1 METQRFLTVR
11 TIIALGVVLLLGVSI
26 IFLIPLITRAGKQ
39 AVGVYIAPKDSTVMV
54 DGSKTSDKTLY
65 LTPGTHRIVVTKDG
79 FSQSVQ
85 LYEVKE
91 GKSSD
96 EQIITAML
104 EPKSE
109 EAKRWYQA
117 NTGEYLVVEG
127 VVGNKAGREG
137 NTFRKKNPIVDNLPY
152 STMLYTIGYKNDPL
166 DESGNSI
173 ILTISAP
180 AVYRNAAINQILN
193 WGYNPVDYKIVIN
206 NERNPFTP

>member
-11 TIIALGVVLLLGVSI
+11 TIIATSVVLLLGVCI
-26 IFLIPLITRAGKQ
+26 IFLVPLITRAGKQ
-39 AVGVYIAPKDSTVMV
+39 AIGVYVAPKDSTVMV
-54 DGSKTSDKTLY
+54 DGLKTSDKTLY
-65 LTPGTHRIVVTKDG
+65 LTPGTHRVTVTKDG

-96 EQIITAML
+96 EQVITAML
-104 EPKSE
+104 EPKSDD
-109 EAKRWYQA
+109 AKKWYQT
-117 NTGEYLVVEG
+117 NTGEYLIVEG
-127 VVGNKAGREG
+127 VIGNKINHEG
-137 NTFRKKNPIVDNLPY
+137 DTFRSKNPIVDNLPY
-152 STMLYTIGYKNDPL
+152 NTMLYTIGYKNDPS
-166 DESGNSI
+166 DQSGSSI

-180 AVYRNAAINQILN
+180 AVYRNAAINQISN